1 MVNFINEKKMWKTI
15 WFINTSFI
23 EIKKKKQ
30 FKMIVYCIHN
40 TRYLERVRGLG
51 PMEI

>member
-1 MVNFINEKKMWKTI
+1 M
-15 WFINTSFI
+15 NTSFI
-23 EIKKKKQ
+23 EIKKKKI
-30 FKMIVYCIHN
+30 KMIVYCIHN